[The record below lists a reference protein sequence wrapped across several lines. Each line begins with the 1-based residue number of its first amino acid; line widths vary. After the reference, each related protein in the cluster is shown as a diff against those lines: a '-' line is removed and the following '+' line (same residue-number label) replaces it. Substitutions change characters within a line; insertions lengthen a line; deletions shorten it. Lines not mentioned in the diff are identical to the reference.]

1 MMVRKISCLFSLMII
16 CISLFCFTVTATS
29 LWDDGS
35 ADIYTA
41 KKREYKEGDIVTVI
55 IEEASNAVQSA
66 NTSTSQDSNV
76 NAGTGIGIFDF
87 LRGFG
92 FSYSDQDNADGLT
105 GRSGSISADLTT
117 IVVNVQPGGNLEIE
131 GTKTIK
137 INGEEQIIKLSGII
151 RPDDINEDN
160 TISSQ
165 KVADAKIEID
175 GKGVVAEK
183 QRPNIFQRILNWIF

>member
-1 MMVRKISCLFSLMII
+1 MIVRKIGRLFFLMIL
-16 CISLFCFTVTATS
+16 CIFILDLSTTASS
-29 LWDDGS
+29 LWDDES
-35 ADIYTA
+35 ADIYTS
-41 KKREYKEGDIVTVI
+41 KKKEYKEGDIVTVL
-55 IEEASNAVQSA
+55 IEETSNAVQSA
-66 NTSTSQDSNV
+66 NTSTSQDSNM
-76 NAGTGIGIFDF
+76 NAGTGIGILDF

-92 FSYSDQDNADGLT
+92 FNYSDQDDADGQT

-117 IVVNVQPGGNLEIE
+117 IIVDVSSSGNLEVE

-151 RPDDINEDN
+151 RPEDISEEN

-175 GKGVVAEK
+175 GKGVVADK

>member
-1 MMVRKISCLFSLMII
+1 MIVRKIGSLFFLMII
-16 CISLFCFTVTATS
+16 CIFLLGLSTTATS

-35 ADIYTA
+35 AELYTN
-41 KKREYKEGDIVTVI
+41 KKKDYKEGEIVTVL
-55 IEEASNAVQSA
+55 IEETSNAVQSA
-66 NTSTSQDSNV
+66 NTSTSQDSNI
-76 NAGTGIGIFDF
+76 NAGTGIGILDF

-92 FSYSDQDNADGLT
+92 FNYSDQDDADGQT

-117 IVVNVQPGGNLEIE
+117 IIVAVSSSGNLEIE

-151 RPDDINEDN
+151 RPEDISEEN
-160 TISSQ
+160 TVSSQ

-175 GKGVVAEK
+175 GKGVVADK
-183 QRPNIFQRILNWIF
+183 QRPNIFQRIFNWIF